1 MGNLARTNMQT
12 TRRMNFKNLGVNV
25 SGLRHLSQLALGS
38 ARSSSSSLQGTP
50 TTPIARTPMTPAT
63 PTSPFVN
70 ALWTHLDDQQKES
83 TIDLNEH
90 LVKANWILLRSR
102 ALCLFTARALSSTA
116 KHQRKLKLM
125 AEVVAR
131 KEQEIERMMI
141 NESSEETASD
151 DCPSPVHRGRRAAP
165 RIPRM
170 VLNESSDEP
179 SDESPSVSLS
189 PLPSPSPRHRRGRR
203 NGPRRPSD
211 PQLSLHKRRKR
222 TAGSA

>member
-1 MGNLARTNMQT
+1 MGANDSQNELQEPGCQCEWAAASQPACPW
-12 TRRMNFKNLGVNV
+12 
-25 SGLRHLSQLALGS
+25 LSQVKQFVV
-38 ARSSSSSLQGTP
+38 ARHTNDAHRSDPYDT
-50 TTPIARTPMTPAT
+50 RH

-102 ALCLFTARALSSTA
+102 ALCLFAARALSSTA
-116 KHQRKLKLM
+116 KRQRKLKLM

>member
-1 MGNLARTNMQT
+1 
-12 TRRMNFKNLGVNV
+12 
-25 SGLRHLSQLALGS
+25 
-38 ARSSSSSLQGTP
+38 
-50 TTPIARTPMTPAT
+50 MTPAT
-63 PTSPFVN
+63 PTSPFIN

-102 ALCLFTARALSSTA
+102 ALCLFTARALSTTA

-131 KEQEIERMMI
+131 KEQEIERIMLS
-141 NESSEETASD
+141 ESSEESPSD
-151 DCPSPVHRGRRAAP
+151 DCLSPVHHGRRAAP
-165 RIPRM
+165 RIPS
-170 VLNESSDEP
+170 VTSNESSEEP
-179 SDESPSVSLS
+179 SDESPLVSAS
-189 PLPSPSPRHRRGRR
+189 PLPPPRHRRGRR

-211 PQLSLHKRRKR
+211 PLLMHHKRRKR

>member
-70 ALWTHLDDQQKES
+70 ALWT
-83 TIDLNEH
+83 
-90 LVKANWILLRSR
+90 LLRSR

>member
-83 TIDLNEH
+83 TIDLTEH

-102 ALCLFTARALSSTA
+102 ALCLFAARALSSTA
-116 KHQRKLKLM
+116 KHQRKLRLM
-125 AEVVAR
+125 SEVVAR
-131 KEQEIERMMI
+131 KEQEIERKMLS
-141 NESSEETASD
+141 ESSEEND
-151 DCPSPVHRGRRAAP
+151 DCSSPVSRGRRAAP
-165 RIPRM
+165 RVPSM
-170 VLNESSDEP
+170 SLNKSPAELKDECLAKP
-179 SDESPSVSLS
+179 VS
-189 PLPSPSPRHRRGRR
+189 PLPSPSTTRHRRGRR
-203 NGPRRPSD
+203 NGPRRPSE
-211 PQLSLHKRRKR
+211 PQLALNKRRKR
-222 TAGSA
+222 AAVPA

>member
-1 MGNLARTNMQT
+1 MGANDSQNELQEPGCQCEWAAASQPACPW
-12 TRRMNFKNLGVNV
+12 
-25 SGLRHLSQLALGS
+25 LSQVKQFVV
-38 ARSSSSSLQGTP
+38 ARHTNDAHRSDPYDTRHANFTIRQ
-50 TTPIARTPMTPAT
+50 
-63 PTSPFVN
+63 
-70 ALWTHLDDQQKES
+70 S
-83 TIDLNEH
+83 TFDLNEH